1 MFNIGGGEI
10 IGLAVLGMILV
21 GPERM
26 PSIAADAARYL
37 NKLKKFAQNATDE
50 LKENLGPGYEDL
62 KVTDLNP
69 KKFIK
74 KTIGDAM
81 EQVEEKPAAKVRSGF
96 VMNLVDQITEALSKV
111 NDPEL
116 HKPITEL
123 GMVETI
129 TVSDGIAKLKILLT
143 IVGCPMKDRLQSDI
157 TNSLSDLAEIKK
169 VEIEFGVMSEEQRNN
184 VKKIIRGG
192 REKFIPFAQPDS
204 LTRVLG
210 IASGKGG
217 VGKSSVTVNLA
228 VAAAKRG
235 LKVGIL
241 DADVYGHSV
250 PRLMGILDQRP
261 TAIDQTFIP
270 VENYGVKVVSM
281 EMFKPERSDPVAYR
295 GPLLHRVLEQLLS
308 DAYWGDLDL
317 LLLDL
322 PPGTGDIAI
331 SLGQLIPTSEIVVVT
346 TPQIA
351 AAEVAERA
359 GRIAHQMKQPVL
371 GVIENMSDTSCGKC
385 GEVISIFGSGG
396 GEETAKR
403 LSELVGADVPLLAKV
418 PFDSQVREGGDI
430 GDPAVLTNEKI
441 QNAFNQILDKIIIRP
456 RSLVGV
462 RLGVS
467 N

>member
-1 MFNIGGGEI
+1 MSTNDLIRK
-10 IGLAVLGMILV
+10 ALGNVI
-21 GPERM
+21 
-26 PSIAADAARYL
+26 
-37 NKLKKFAQNATDE
+37 
-50 LKENLGPGYEDL
+50 
-62 KVTDLNP
+62 
-69 KKFIK
+69 
-74 KTIGDAM
+74 
-81 EQVEEKPAAKVRSGF
+81 
-96 VMNLVDQITEALSKV
+96 
-111 NDPEL
+111 DPEL
-116 HKPITEL
+116 HKPLPEL
-123 GMVETI
+123 GMVES
-129 TVSDGIAKLKILLT
+129 VDFSAGVAKIGILLT
-143 IVGCPMKDRLQSDI
+143 IVGCPMKDRLKADI
-157 TNSLSDLAEIKK
+157 TKALSEIEEIKS
-169 VEIEFGVMSEEQRNN
+169 IEVIFGVMNEEQRNN
-184 VKKIIRGG
+184 VKKLIRGG

-241 DADVYGHSV
+241 DADVYGHSI
-250 PRLMGILDQRP
+250 PRLMGILDKRP

-295 GPLLHRVLEQLLS
+295 GPLLHKVLEQLLS

-331 SLGQLIPTSEIVVVT
+331 SLGQLIPGSEIIVVT

-359 GRIAHQMKQPVL
+359 GRIAHQIKQPVI
-371 GVIENMSDTSCGKC
+371 GVIENMSETVSATT
-385 GEVISIFGSGG
+385 GEKISIFGSGG

-418 PFDSQVREGGDI
+418 PFDTNIREGGDAGNPI
-430 GDPAVLTNEKI
+430 VLSDQKI
-441 QNAFNQILDKIIIRP
+441 MDIFDAILDRIIIRP
-456 RSLVGV
+456 KSLVGV
-462 RLGVS
+462 RLNV
-467 N
+467 NT